1 MAWAT
6 CFVLAR
12 LSAERH
18 TVQSL
23 LTLGLGLLLLLVA
36 GEAVVLLAVGN
47 SFTVV
52 TWAMVTG

>member
-1 MAWAT
+1 M
-6 CFVLAR
+6 
-12 LSAERH
+12 SAERH